1 MMRKCSISDRATSLN
16 LNNSNIG
23 HSVVNL
29 WMLRLLCNGDL
40 WAKVAR
46 NDMYSHDAL
55 PKFFWGLKLRRH
67 LHLGALIL
75 NNEKFFKT
83 GAVKDIKAVT
93 DVEMELDE
101 DAVIAPEKRIRY
113 LIEEVWRQY
122 NFIDGL
128 MPFLTVQPVIRRPS
142 AHTAALFSAIRLP
155 PSCWKTAC
163 RVP

>member
-1 MMRKCSISDRATSLN
+1 MSDRATSLN

-83 GAVKDIKAVT
+83 GAVKDT
-93 DVEMELDE
+93 
-101 DAVIAPEKRIRY
+101 KR
-113 LIEEVWRQY
+113 LQTWRW
-122 NFIDGL
+122 NSMRML
-128 MPFLTVQPVIRRPS
+128 SLLLKS
-142 AHTAALFSAIRLP
+142 ASDI
-155 PSCWKTAC
+155 
-163 RVP
+163 

>member
-1 MMRKCSISDRATSLN
+1 MSDRATSLN

-93 DVEMELDE
+93 DIEMELDE

-113 LIEEVWRQY
+113 LIEEV
-122 NFIDGL
+122 
-128 MPFLTVQPVIRRPS
+128 
-142 AHTAALFSAIRLP
+142 
-155 PSCWKTAC
+155 
-163 RVP
+163 